1 VSEEKNGTKK
11 KKDEEE
17 SSEAEVSTENESK
30 EKKTIVVGAADIQT
44 LVLDSVSELMDK
56 GVLAESDD
64 GKKIDLKENIEDKEK
79 VKKKKQNNSE
89 PE

>member
-1 VSEEKNGTKK
+1 MSEEKNGTKK